1 MKKKVLI
8 KHSDIEKF
16 IFFICKNLNIPKKEI
31 DNLCKSLIGSSL
43 RGVDSHGVRLFPHYV
58 KCIEGGRINNRPK
71 MKYIKKMPSVGLIDA
86 DNGFGHS
93 ASYLACTK
101 VINLAKINGIG
112 LVGIINSTHYGA
124 AGAYSLEIAK
134 NNFLGFSFT
143 HSDSFAIPFN
153 GIKKFHG
160 TNPYSFSA
168 PINKSKNLL
177 VDFSSTS
184 IPWNKVLRAKD
195 KNQRLQ
201 KNVAFDQYGKSTTN
215 AKIAE
220 SLSPLGGEL
229 FGHKGFGLS
238 SSIEILCG
246 PLLGIAHGYRLLS
259 MMGPDFS
266 SYRNL
271 GHILIAIN
279 IESLTTRRKY
289 YKNISNYINDLKL
302 QKPKKNQRILYP
314 GQKEY
319 EEEKLRTKYGIPF
332 DIELQNEFLKI
343 DKNYNLNYFNKL
355 I

>member
-16 IFFICKNLNIPKKEI
+16 IFFVCKNLNIPKKEI
-31 DNLCKSLIGSSL
+31 DHLCKSLIGSSL

-93 ASYLACTK
+93 ASYLACKK

-153 GIKKFHG
+153 GTKKFHG

-168 PINKSKNLL
+168 PINNNKN
-177 VDFSSTS
+177 
-184 IPWNKVLRAKD
+184 
-195 KNQRLQ
+195 
-201 KNVAFDQYGKSTTN
+201 
-215 AKIAE
+215 
-220 SLSPLGGEL
+220 
-229 FGHKGFGLS
+229 
-238 SSIEILCG
+238 
-246 PLLGIAHGYRLLS
+246 
-259 MMGPDFS
+259 
-266 SYRNL
+266 
-271 GHILIAIN
+271 
-279 IESLTTRRKY
+279 
-289 YKNISNYINDLKL
+289 
-302 QKPKKNQRILYP
+302 
-314 GQKEY
+314 
-319 EEEKLRTKYGIPF
+319 
-332 DIELQNEFLKI
+332 
-343 DKNYNLNYFNKL
+343 
-355 I
+355 